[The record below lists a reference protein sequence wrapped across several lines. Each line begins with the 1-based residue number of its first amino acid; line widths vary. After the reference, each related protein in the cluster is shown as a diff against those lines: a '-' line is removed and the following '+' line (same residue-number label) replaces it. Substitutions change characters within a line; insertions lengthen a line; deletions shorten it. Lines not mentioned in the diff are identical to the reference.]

1 MSHNDTSVS
10 VGPSSVRDVSILG
23 NPGTTT
29 LCNSHTNGNI
39 VLVAAGGNDGGS
51 NFKVHCDNGFA

>member
-1 MSHNDTSVS
+1 M
-10 VGPSSVRDVSILG
+10 LG

-39 VLVAAGGNDGGS
+39 VLIAAGGNDGGS
-51 NFKVHCDNGFA
+51 KFKMHCDNGFA